1 MRWYMTA
8 WLGVGS
14 AAPAVLPFCTAAP
27 RRIGENKGGQL
38 EPGQL
43 SPEGSTSIQPTGIL
57 QVPVQLPSYK
67 SDGTM
72 NSTFHYHPSGRQEL
86 AVTTGSHSPIHKVV
100 GVHALQIHAEED
112 SRSTVDSA
120 SSKISYSQ
128 DHSTT
133 GSTHVKTR
141 WKFSDTSFLQEIP
154 VPSTAI
160 LVVVGTC
167 IILVLTVVGI
177 VTYYALFNRTKVRR
191 QSARERLKCYGE
203 YSKHSSSKALDGQAP
218 LSGPHALLT
227 TDVFAQMGNKRQ

>member
-1 MRWYMTA
+1 
-8 WLGVGS
+8 
-14 AAPAVLPFCTAAP
+14 
-27 RRIGENKGGQL
+27 
-38 EPGQL
+38 
-43 SPEGSTSIQPTGIL
+43 
-57 QVPVQLPSYK
+57 
-67 SDGTM
+67 M

-191 QSARERLKCYGE
+191 QSARERLKCYDGE
-203 YSKHSSSKALDGQAP
+203 QKAIVAQQGHDCCLPNPRAPRESFNSLYNLPSGFNERKTPSDIEYERQA
-218 LSGPHALLT
+218 LST
-227 TDVFAQMGNKRQ
+227 RFAQYSETARSPRGPGLKPHPKYSYPPEV